1 MPNEYEGSYCKRDEL
16 LFVKYIANK
25 SSGFFGIRSLSCAL
39 GMTYRLTKFKPVMPN
54 EYEGSYCKRD
64 ELLFVKIHSEHILW
78 FLWDKVPQLS
88 FRDDIAFNE
97 IQTCH
102 AE

>member
-1 MPNEYEGSYCKRDEL
+1 MPNED
-16 LFVKYIANK
+16 
-25 SSGFFGIRSLSCAL
+25 
-39 GMTYRLTKFKPVMPN
+39 
-54 EYEGSYCKRD
+54 EGSYCKRD
-64 ELLFVKIHSEHILW
+64 ELLFVKIHSEHIFW

-97 IQTCH
+97 IKTCH